1 MFAAVLSEKRAFTIK
16 AGIFLRAREKSILG
30 QTSVS
35 RTTKAL
41 GRRILRA
48 LATIQGT
55 SQG

>member
-1 MFAAVLSEKRAFTIK
+1 MFAAVLSEKRAFTRK

-41 GRRILRA
+41 GRRVWRA
-48 LATIQGT
+48 LATIQGM